1 MQWLYGDKCNNSGHI
16 SIIIENKCYIDMST
30 YRIVCTTQEPLDK
43 PHDAAHI
50 VSVGTGSDP
59 DTASANW
66 SLKQVLDAIQSGN
79 SFFTKSPSTGK
90 EASVNKYECKTCGR
104 TTIRSSADAV
114 TDNNLDNLRKC
125 RSFS

>member
-1 MQWLYGDKCNNSGHI
+1 M
-16 SIIIENKCYIDMST
+16 T
-30 YRIVCTTQEPLDK
+30 RYRIVCTVQEPLDK

-50 VSVGTGSDP
+50 VSVGTGTDP
-59 DTASANW
+59 NKASNNW
-66 SLKQVLDAIQSGN
+66 TLKQVLDSMDLGN
-79 SFFTKSPSTGK
+79 SFYTKSPSTGK
-90 EASVNKYECKTCGR
+90 EASVNKYECKTCQR